1 MSKMTTIEFEVD
13 EDTKEKFTK
22 IVESL
27 YLDVPVA
34 IMMFLK
40 SVINTKSIPLE
51 YEWFEVPNEETIAA
65 FKEVENN
72 SSAMNRYNSTKEL
85 FDKLNINED

>member
-22 IVESL
+22 MVESL

-34 IMMFLK
+34 MMMFVK

-85 FDKLNINED
+85 FDKLNISED